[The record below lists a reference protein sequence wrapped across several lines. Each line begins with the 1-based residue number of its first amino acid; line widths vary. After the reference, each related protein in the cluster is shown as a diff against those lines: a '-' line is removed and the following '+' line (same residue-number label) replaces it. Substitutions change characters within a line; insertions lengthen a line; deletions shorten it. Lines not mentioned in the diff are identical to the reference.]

1 MKRQNLL
8 ASAACLL
15 LALPLSA
22 QENLE
27 KDNTRTLS
35 ADSILTGDARM
46 DSLYRHLPEVMVT
59 GERPVVKA
67 SAGKLEYDLPR
78 MIKDRPVDNVY
89 EALKEL
95 PGVMEQDG
103 ALTLGMQ
110 AVTIVLD
117 GKVTNMSGAQLYA
130 LLKSLPAD
138 RIERVEVMYNA
149 PARYQVRGAM
159 INVRLRHRI
168 GDPGVMQGEVYG
180 KYNQEHEA
188 SFEERASLLYN
199 GNRFSADFLYSHS
212 HGESFNTTDKEARHW
227 QQADGS
233 THLIDNYE
241 EMRGRS
247 HTHSFRLGTDYTL
260 AENHSLSF
268 VYNGAYATS
277 HTRQNTTG
285 TQTAESLSG
294 QTSWLHNGR
303 LDYQAPIGLKAG
315 AEFTW
320 YNAPGNQLL
329 HSRMGDDALDFYTED
344 GQRINAWKFFLAQEH
359 QLKNGWGLNYGAI
372 YTTSVDHSYQT
383 YEELI
388 SVDELTR
395 LQATRSLPSR
405 QLVPS
410 SPCQLKSTRQ
420 LNDVRSR
427 RREQTLNLYAGFSKS
442 FGQKLMTDFSLAVER
457 YQTPVWDEW
466 DVYPVLNL
474 TYLPAD
480 GHILQLNFSS
490 DKNYPD
496 YWAVQDVISYL
507 GGGYSEI
514 HGNPLLKPAID
525 YSTSLTYILKSKYVF
540 RAWFNHTKDRAVQ
553 TLYQSPDELL
563 ELYKYLNFD
572 FEQQAGLQASIP
584 FKAGRWL
591 NSRLTLLGLWMRQKD
606 SDFYDLPFDRHR
618 LLGIAVLNNTF
629 TLSRKPD
636 IRLTIDGRLQG
647 RAIQG
652 IYDIPTCGDLSATL
666 RYTFLGGNAVL
677 TAWCRD
683 ILQTS
688 MPCPQIRYA
697 HQWVTNE
704 YSSFRSVGLSFAW
717 KFGGYK
723 EKKREAVDT
732 SRFK

>member
-27 KDNTRTLS
+27 KENTRTLS

-199 GNRFSADFLYSHS
+199 GHRFSADFLYSHT
-212 HGESFNTTDKEARHW
+212 HGESFNTTDKKARHW

-241 EMRGRS
+241 EMRARS

-285 TQTAESLSG
+285 TQTAESLSE

-303 LDYQAPIGLKAG
+303 LDYQTPIGLKAG
-315 AEFTW
+315 TEFTW

-359 QLKNGWGLNYGAI
+359 QLKNGWGLNYGAV

-383 YEELI
+383 YENEELQMKNEE
-388 SVDELTR
+388 SV
-395 LQATRSLPSR
+395 LP
-405 QLVPS
+405 
-410 SPCQLKSTRQ
+410 
-420 LNDVRSR
+420 NDVKSR

-457 YQTPVWDEW
+457 YKTPVWDEW

-490 DKNYPD
+490 DKSYPD

-540 RAWFNHTKDRAVQ
+540 RAWFNHTKNRAVQ

-584 FKAGRWL
+584 FKAGQWL
-591 NSRLTLLGLWMRQKD
+591 NSRLTLIGLWMRQKD

>member
-1 MKRQNLL
+1 MKRHAWLWMG
-8 ASAACLL
+8 CLFG
-15 LALPLSA
+15 ALPLPA
-22 QENLE
+22 QENVKE
-27 KDNTRTLS
+27 EHVETLS
-35 ADSILTGDARM
+35 ADSLITGDARM
-46 DSLYRHLPEVMVT
+46 DSLYRNLPEVLVV

-78 MIKDRPVDNVY
+78 MIRDRPVDNVF

-95 PGVMEQDG
+95 PGVVEQDG

-110 AVTIVLD
+110 GVTVVLD
-117 GKVTNMSGAQLYA
+117 GKVTNMSTQQLYA

-149 PARYQVRGAM
+149 PARYQVRGAV

-168 GDPGVMQGEVYG
+168 GDPGVVQGELYG
-180 KYNQEHEA
+180 KYNQDHEA

-199 GNRFSADFLYSHS
+199 GNKFSADFLYVHT
-212 HGESFNTTDKEARHW
+212 HGDSFNTTDKEARHW

-233 THLIDNYE
+233 THLVDNYE

-247 HTHSFRLGTDYTL
+247 HTHTFRLGTNYHL

-268 VYNGAYATS
+268 VYNGSYMTG
-277 HTRQNTTG
+277 HNTQHTTG
-285 TQTAESLSG
+285 TQTADSRTD

-303 LDYQAPIGLKAG
+303 FDYQTPFGLKAG

-320 YNAPGNQLL
+320 YNAPDKQWLD
-329 HSRMGDDALDFYTED
+329 SRMGEQCLDFYTEA
-344 GQRINAWKFFLAQEH
+344 GQRINAWKFYLSQEH
-359 QLKNGWGLNYGAI
+359 SLKNGWGLNYGTV
-372 YTTSVDHSYQT
+372 YTTSIDHSYQM
-383 YEELI
+383 YYGNEEREIEREELP
-388 SVDELTR
+388 D
-395 LQATRSLPSR
+395 
-405 QLVPS
+405 
-410 SPCQLKSTRQ
+410 
-420 LNDVRSR
+420 DVRSR

-442 FGQKLMTDFSLAVER
+442 FGKKLMTDFSLAVER
-457 YQTPVWDEW
+457 YKTPVWDEW

-480 GHILQLNFSS
+480 GHIFQLNFSS
-490 DKNYPD
+490 DKSYPG
-496 YWAVQDVISYL
+496 YWAVQDVVSYL

-514 HGNPLLKPAID
+514 QGNPFLKPEID
-525 YSTSLTYILKSKYVF
+525 YSASLTYILKSKYVF
-540 RAWFNHTKDRAVQ
+540 RAWFNHTKDRALQ
-553 TLYQSPDELL
+553 TLYQSSDELL
-563 ELYKYLNFD
+563 ELYRYLNFD
-572 FEQQAGLQASIP
+572 FEQQAGLQASVP
-584 FKAGRWL
+584 FKAGSWL
-591 NSRLTLLGLWMRQKD
+591 NSRLTLIGMWMRQKD

-636 IRLTIDGRLQG
+636 LRLTVDGRLQG

-652 IYDIPTCGDLSATL
+652 IYDIPSCGDLSATL

-683 ILQTS
+683 ILETS
-688 MPCPQIRYA
+688 MPCPQIRYE